1 MPVADGRGGRKAR
14 GLYEPGGASRH
25 GPAVLTGVHDPE
37 PCEIIEMRERVRI
50 AHRHDAALTASNAD
64 PTALSIKSPLQSHRA
79 AACDALFY
87 L

>member
-1 MPVADGRGGRKAR
+1 
-14 GLYEPGGASRH
+14 
-25 GPAVLTGVHDPE
+25 
-37 PCEIIEMRERVRI
+37 MRERVRI
-50 AHRHDAALTASNAD
+50 ARRRDAALTASNAD